1 MGLYSEAIKE
11 RDRIDRELVKN
22 ADVRMLNRDRDIGKA
37 DGDDA
42 KAALN
47 YILGKFDLAADG
59 VYGYKD
65 TAEMLC
71 IL

>member
-37 DGDDA
+37 DGDA
-42 KAALN
+42 
-47 YILGKFDLAADG
+47 
-59 VYGYKD
+59 
-65 TAEMLC
+65 
-71 IL
+71 